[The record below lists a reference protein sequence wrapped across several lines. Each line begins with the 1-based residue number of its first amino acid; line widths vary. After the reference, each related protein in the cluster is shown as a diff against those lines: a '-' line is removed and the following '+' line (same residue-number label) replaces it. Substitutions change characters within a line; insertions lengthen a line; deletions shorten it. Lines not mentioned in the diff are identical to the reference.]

1 METVLHTNSLSE
13 MPAILET
20 LEILMRSR
28 PSVPYTVVFDIDD
41 TIVRKNSDALPEV
54 LELLFNFHTMG
65 CIIGLV
71 TARHDSMREFTIKEL
86 AAINIDSSIYQGQ
99 NLLFCP
105 QEYRNSFTSISKW
118 KQSARYFL
126 KSSTRRK
133 LLCTVGDQWTDLI
146 TIESDRER
154 SMLDNAYGASTLRL
168 MRLNDGLCEFGI
180 KLPNEEVDDTLKAQV
195 FLDNLKKLSKEPRYL
210 LPSTEGDQSAIV
222 HVLGKN
228 TVQEIGSGKVLGIKD
243 IERDLSKL
251 VVAVEMQQYTV
262 ESGTGYIT
270 LSS

>member
-1 METVLHTNSLSE
+1 METVLQSNSLSE
-13 MPAILET
+13 MPAIIET
-20 LEILMRSR
+20 LEILLRAN
-28 PSVPYTVVFDIDD
+28 PSKQEYTVVFDIDD

-54 LELLFNFHTMG
+54 LELLFNFHSMG
-65 CIIGLV
+65 CIIGFV

-86 AAINIDSSIYQGQ
+86 AAINIDNTIYQGQ

-180 KLPNEEVDDTLKAQV
+180 KLPNEEVDEKESAQT

-210 LPSTEGDQSAIV
+210 LPSTEGDQSVIV
-222 HVLGKN
+222 HALGKN
-228 TVQEIGSGKVLGIKD
+228 TVQEIGSGKVLGVKN
-243 IERDLSKL
+243 IEDLNKL
-251 VVAVEMQQYTV
+251 VVALDTQYTV
-262 ESGTGYIT
+262 ESGIGYLT
-270 LSS
+270 LHD

>member
-1 METVLHTNSLSE
+1 METILQANSLSE
-13 MPAILET
+13 MNAIIET
-20 LEILMRSR
+20 LEILLRTM

-54 LELLFNFHTMG
+54 LELLFMFHNMG
-65 CIIGLV
+65 CIIGFI
-71 TARHDSMREFTIKEL
+71 TARHESMREFTVEEL
-86 AAINIDSSIYQGQ
+86 KAININNDIYQGQ

-105 QEYRNSFTSISKW
+105 QNYRNSFTSISEW

-146 TIESDRER
+146 TIKNDKER
-154 SMLDNAYGASTLRL
+154 AMLDSAYGGSTLRL

-180 KLPNEEVDDTLKAQV
+180 KLPNEEVDVDKQSAQA
-195 FLDNLKKLSKEPRYL
+195 FLDNLKKLSSEPHYL
-210 LPSTEGDQSAIV
+210 LPSADGNQSSIV

-228 TVQEIGSGKVLGIKD
+228 TVQEIGSGKVVGVRNPKKD
-243 IERDLSKL
+243 LNKL
-251 VVAVEMQQYTV
+251 VFEVDMQHP
-262 ESGTGYIT
+262 IPP
-270 LSS
+270 LIHFM